1 MSEQKI
7 LIVEDEFLIAR
18 DLSKKLEN
26 MGYQV
31 VDIVSSGQ
39 SALNAIADNP
49 PDLILMDIV
58 IKGNHDGIDTAKVI
72 EEKFHIPIIYVTA
85 YADDATMD
93 RVKQTG
99 AYGYI
104 LKPVDEIAL
113 RDSIDLALKKS
124 QEYQL
129 SKYQSQRRF

>member
-39 SALNAIADNP
+39 SALNAIAENP
-49 PDLILMDIV
+49 PDLI
-58 IKGNHDGIDTAKVI
+58 
-72 EEKFHIPIIYVTA
+72 
-85 YADDATMD
+85 
-93 RVKQTG
+93 
-99 AYGYI
+99 
-104 LKPVDEIAL
+104 
-113 RDSIDLALKKS
+113 KS

-129 SKYQSQRRF
+129 SKYQSHRRF